1 MANAQPKPKA
11 RRSRKSGLKKAALI
25 RKNNEI
31 IQNVWTHLNL
41 EQLKKIMAILLIGM
55 FVSCS
60 VRYVYVDPKDSVVKR
75 QRVVYDN
82 YIAPSPFY
90 DPFFRPYF
98 WGPRPIIVVP
108 RNQPQRPGFG
118 PLPPT
123 PKPRR

>member
-1 MANAQPKPKA
+1 MANAQPKPKP
-11 RRSRKSGLKKAALI
+11 RRSRRSGLKKAKLI
-25 RKNNEI
+25 KS
-31 IQNVWTHLNL
+31 NL
-41 EQLKKIMAILLIGM
+41 EVLKKFLAIILIGM
-55 FVSCS
+55 FVSCAN
-60 VRYVYVDPKDSVVKR
+60 VRYVYVDPKDSVIKR

>member
-1 MANAQPKPKA
+1 MAKSHNNFKP
-11 RRSRKSGLKKAALI
+11 RRSRRSGLKKAALI
-25 RKNNEI
+25 KKNIE
-31 IQNVWTHLNL
+31 V
-41 EQLKKIMAILLIGM
+41 LKKLSVGVLLLFMMA
-55 FVSCS
+55 CTTT
-60 VRYVYVDPKDSVVKR
+60 RYVYVDPKDSVVKR